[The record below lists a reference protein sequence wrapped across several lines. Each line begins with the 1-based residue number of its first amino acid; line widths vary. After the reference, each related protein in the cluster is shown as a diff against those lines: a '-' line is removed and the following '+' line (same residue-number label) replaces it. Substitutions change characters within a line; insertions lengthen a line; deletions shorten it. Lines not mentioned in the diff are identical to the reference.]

1 MATVGFMGPFRRTD
15 VLAPNQSIWVDL
27 GESSG
32 FENCAL
38 SVTAT
43 PLAPGGGGAGHT
55 LVLKVDDVNVSA
67 IPGGLGEGNRYHAG
81 CNVTN
86 TGDAPVREWSV
97 LVGVIRP

>member
-1 MATVGFMGPFRRTD
+1 MATVGFMGPFPQTAA
-15 VLAPNQSIWVDL
+15 LAPNQSAWVDF
-27 GESSG
+27 GESTG
-32 FENCAL
+32 FKNCAL

-43 PLAPGGGGAGHT
+43 PLAPGDGGAGQP

-67 IPGGLGEGNRYHAG
+67 IPAGLGGGYLYHAG

-86 TGDAPVREWSV
+86 TGKTPVREWSV